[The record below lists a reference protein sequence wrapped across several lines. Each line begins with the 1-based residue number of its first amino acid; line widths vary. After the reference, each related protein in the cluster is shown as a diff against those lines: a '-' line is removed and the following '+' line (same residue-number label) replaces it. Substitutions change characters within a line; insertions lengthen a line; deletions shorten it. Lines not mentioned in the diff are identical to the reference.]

1 MTSGNRNLGVMFA
14 VTATVASSD
23 FALYVGIA
31 QIPMYFVPLLL
42 APLAKRLHLESSA
55 TR

>member
-1 MTSGNRNLGVMFA
+1 MRV
-14 VTATVASSD
+14 ATLADTASSD

-42 APLAKRLHLESSA
+42 APLAKRLHLESRA